1 MPRTRWTRLIVGVFG
16 ITLVLAAC
24 SGDDGGGGTT
34 SGTGGGTGSTTG
46 GGGGTTIT
54 AEGFAFSPSTLQV
67 PSGETTLTI
76 TNNDGATHTFT
87 LDDGS
92 VDQEVAAGESV
103 QVTVNLTASTGF
115 HCKIHPSMT
124 GTLEVA

>member
-1 MPRTRWTRLIVGVFG
+1 MRLIVGVVAMA
-16 ITLVLAAC
+16 LVLAAC
-24 SGDDGGGGTT
+24 SSDDGGGGTT
-34 SGTGGGTGSTTG
+34 AATGGTSGDHRAT

-54 AEGFAFSPSTLQV
+54 AEGFAFNPATLRSPRAR
-67 PSGETTLTI
+67 PTLTI
-76 TNNDGATHTFT
+76 TNNDGTTHTFT

-92 VDQEVAAGESV
+92 VDQEVPAGESIE
-103 QVTVNLTASTGF
+103 VTVNITASTGF

>member
-1 MPRTRWTRLIVGVFG
+1 MDAPDRGGRGDGPRPCRLQQRRRRRWNDR
-16 ITLVLAAC
+16 
-24 SGDDGGGGTT
+24 GDRRHGTT
-34 SGTGGGTGSTTG
+34 GTTG
-46 GGGGTTIT
+46 GAGGTTIT
-54 AEGFAFSPSTLQV
+54 AEGFAFNPATLQV

-92 VDQEVAAGESV
+92 ADQEVPAGESIE
-103 QVTVNLTASTGF
+103 VTVNITASTGF